1 MERKR
6 DAIKLLGIAVLLVGV
21 VLMAWPSTGM
31 AADTDEQE
39 ENRAPEEEI
48 QHLQDVTVKEK
59 AGAPGLEQ
67 SPTETVIDVEK
78 FTIIGPPT
86 SVLDVLKTQ
95 AAVDFRGETEL
106 DPGVDSVYLRGF
118 DATRFVAAIDGL
130 TVQKTG
136 GRKSSNIV
144 DYALLPTFLI
154 DKIEVLPGP
163 HSATYDSKSIG
174 GVLNMITTRPVR
186 HESLKPDARLTTSYG
201 SYNTQN
207 HEVTVQGGISAF
219 TYDIAYRKYLTD
231 GYLRHNETGIDTLFG
246 RLGVIL
252 PRDGFIAFSASY
264 SEVDR
269 QPPVLNPGQTLTD
282 PSGVNS
288 DYDPDYPVVTSG
300 SWSPWQSP
308 TWNGTSKAYR
318 LNAEQPTPI
327 GRLSLGA
334 YTSRDNR
341 VRSYE
346 EWVNSHNHALG
357 TYRTEMDTD
366 WWQEGGKLQDE
377 IQWSD
382 RQVTT
387 VGFDLAKL
395 YDDGVD
401 NEKTER
407 INKKGG
413 YVQHQW
419 QILPSLDLRLGL
431 RYEDVKIYVTNNG
444 RITGREDII
453 ERQWSQM
460 MPKSF
465 TTWKMDGLASW
476 LRDTSLSAGI
486 SKIWRA
492 PDYHGDYNPQGRP
505 AGAWL
510 EPEHGV
516 GYDLVLDRRLWGDV
530 ALKLDYAFY
539 DIKDYIVS
547 NRSHAQNTPP
557 STPSHPVPAGSEYS
571 DYKINLEEV
580 HRHGVDLEL
589 GGHLTQKLSFYLT
602 YAWQKFYNQGDEP
615 SGQEALDQRA
625 ENRVGAGLRYDLFEK
640 TTLMLD
646 YSYQDDEVT
655 EVYEEGTDPDSYDD
669 DYFSEEKIDAYS
681 VIDIGVR
688 QKLFDRLGIL
698 QNGALSFYIKNLL
711 DEDYMNTSGYPATD
725 RTVGVSFSVRM

>member
-6 DAIKLLGIAVLLVGV
+6 DAIKLLGIVILLAGAM
-21 VLMAWPSTGM
+21 LMACPLPGM
-31 AADTDEQE
+31 AADAGEEQAAQ
-39 ENRAPEEEI
+39 APESEI
-48 QHLQDVTVKEK
+48 QQLQDVTVKEK

-67 SPTETVIDVEK
+67 SPTQTVIDVEK
-78 FTIIGPPT
+78 FTTIGPPT

-95 AAVDFRGETEL
+95 AAIDFRGATDL
-106 DPGVDSVYLRGF
+106 DPGVDSIYFRGF
-118 DATRFVAAIDGL
+118 GATQFVAAIDGL

-154 DKIEVLPGP
+154 DKIEILPGP

-174 GVLNMITTRPVR
+174 GVLNMITKRPER
-186 HESLKPDARLTTSYG
+186 HESLKPDVSLTTSYG
-201 SYNTQN
+201 TYNTQN
-207 HEVTVQGGISAF
+207 HNLTLRGGVSAL
-219 TYDIAYRKYLTD
+219 TYDIGYRKYLTD
-231 GYLRHNETGIDTLFG
+231 GYLRHNETGSETIFG
-246 RLGVIL
+246 RIGVML
-252 PRDGFIAFSASY
+252 PKDGFIAFSASY

-269 QPPVLNPGQTLTD
+269 QPQVLNPGQTKTD
-282 PSGVNS
+282 PPHVNS
-288 DYDPDYPVVTSG
+288 DYDADYPVVTSA
-300 SWSPWQSP
+300 SWSPWQNP
-308 TWNGTSKAYR
+308 TWNGTSSAYR

-327 GRLSLGA
+327 GRMSLGA
-334 YTSRDNR
+334 YASRDNR
-341 VRSYE
+341 VRAYE
-346 EWVNSHNHALG
+346 DWIDQRDHSQG
-357 TYRTEMDTD
+357 THRTEMDTD
-366 WWQEGGKLQDE
+366 WWQEGGKIQDE
-377 IQWSD
+377 IKWTD
-382 RQVTT
+382 RHVTT
-387 VGFDLAKL
+387 VGFDMARL

-401 NEKTER
+401 NDKTER

-419 QILPSLDLRLGL
+419 GILPSLDLRLGL

-589 GGHLTQKLSFYLT
+589 GGHLTHDLSFYLT

-625 ENRVGAGLRYDLFEK
+625 EHRVGAGLRYDLFEK

-646 YSYQDDEVT
+646 FAYQDDEVT
-655 EVYEEGTDPDSYDD
+655 VNYEEGDPLDFED
-669 DYFSEEKIDAYS
+669 DYYSEEQIDAYS
-681 VIDIGVR
+681 VVDFGVR
-688 QKLFDRLGIL
+688 QRLFDHLGIL
-698 QNGALSFYIKNLL
+698 QNGALSFYIKNLM
-711 DEDYMNTSGYPATD
+711 DEDYTD
-725 RTVGVSFSVRM
+725 TKGCPSTGRTAGVSFSVKM